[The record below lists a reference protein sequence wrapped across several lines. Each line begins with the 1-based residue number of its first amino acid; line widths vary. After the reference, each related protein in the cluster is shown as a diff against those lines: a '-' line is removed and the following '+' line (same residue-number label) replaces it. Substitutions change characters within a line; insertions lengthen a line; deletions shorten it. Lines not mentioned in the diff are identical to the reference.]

1 MYGGARAEKQRI
13 RQEARIISEGLT
25 PEYRREASREITRQV
40 LALPEW
46 KEAATVM
53 AYWSLPTEPDTRELM
68 ETALRE
74 GKTLLLP
81 RCLDAGRMAALPVKD
96 LAGVKHG
103 TLGIPE
109 PEMTADGTEIPEPD
123 LILVPCMA
131 AAANGIRL
139 GHGAGYYDRFLAEH
153 TGKTVCLC
161 FRKLLRSDLPAE
173 ATDISM
179 DLVIS
184 D

>member
-1 MYGGARAEKQRI
+1 MKDP
-13 RQEARIISEGLT
+13 SE
-25 PEYRREASREITRQV
+25 
-40 LALPEW
+40 
-46 KEAATVM
+46 
-53 AYWSLPTEPDTRELM
+53 
-68 ETALRE
+68 LR
-74 GKTLLLP
+74 P
-81 RCLDAGRMAALPVKD
+81 
-96 LAGVKHG
+96 G

-109 PEMTADGTEIPEPD
+109 PAERIAEKPEPD